1 MEVFFYCRSIFWK
14 FNKTL
19 NNFQSVSSSKWKKEI
34 LELKKLLNSL
44 LCQRT
49 HMQKKCKKMWKC
61 YLILDYKA
69 NSYVTTPSVT
79 ENCQV
84 LESPV
89 VFLPSYSFHSSLE
102 LPIISFYDNN
112 FLTLFTNV
120 LQVCIPKQYH
130 KVLFAFEVDI
140 YISNTSC
147 LTSTLGFCL

>member
-1 MEVFFYCRSIFWK
+1 M
-14 FNKTL
+14 
-19 NNFQSVSSSKWKKEI
+19 
-34 LELKKLLNSL
+34 LNSL

-61 YLILDYKA
+61 YLILNYKA
-69 NSYVTTPSVT
+69 NSYITTPYVT

-89 VFLPSYSFHSSLE
+89 VFLPSHSFHSSL
-102 LPIISFYDNN
+102 LSHFTIINSWLF
-112 FLTLFTNV
+112 FTNV

-140 YISNTSC
+140 YIYPILHVSLQLLVFVYSYCSWILIIVYQQLFIHFT
-147 LTSTLGFCL
+147 FFFF